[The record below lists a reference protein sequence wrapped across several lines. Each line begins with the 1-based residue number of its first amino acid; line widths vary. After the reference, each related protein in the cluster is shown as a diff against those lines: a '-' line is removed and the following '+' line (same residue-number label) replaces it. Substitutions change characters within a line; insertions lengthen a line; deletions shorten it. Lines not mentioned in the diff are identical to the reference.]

1 MTTATT
7 GTSTM
12 TLGAAKAGY
21 LTFAEAGI
29 ANADTVSYVIID
41 GNDFEMGIGTY
52 TSAGTTLSRDTV
64 LVSKISGTAGTTK
77 LTLSG
82 TAEVFAAPDNND
94 LAFVDTANTF
104 TATQA
109 FANISASQITALT
122 TALSVANGGTG
133 TTTSTGTGSVV
144 LSASPALT
152 GTPTVPSATRYTTG
166 TQAASVQEVYDTVTN
181 VPENAQTGTT
191 YTFVA
196 TDRGKTVTLNNA
208 AAITAT
214 IDNSVHTA
222 NDRIDVIQY
231 GAGQVTFAAGAG
243 VTIRS
248 FGSRLKLTGQYSG
261 ATLWFKSASEVVLVG
276 DITT

>member
-7 GTSTM
+7 GTGTM
-12 TLGAAKAGY
+12 TLGVAKAGY

-82 TAEVFAAPDNND
+82 TAEVFASPDNTD

-109 FANISASQITALT
+109 FTNISASQITALT
-122 TALSVANGGTG
+122 TALSVGNGGTG
-133 TTTSTGTGSVV
+133 ATTLTGVLKGNGTSAFTAATLGTDVMHPGTTSLITKGFTVTPFNNGSK
-144 LSASPALT
+144 
-152 GTPTVPSATRYTTG
+152 TTG
-166 TQAASVQEVYDTVTN
+166 TFTPDPTNGNYQYYTNGGAHTLAAPASDCAIDMLVIN
-181 VPENAQTGTT
+181 GASG
-191 YTFVA
+191 A
-196 TDRGKTVTLNNA
+196 G
-208 AAITAT
+208 AITLSGFKTAGTGASGAVYAT
-214 IDNSVHTA
+214 TA
-222 NDRIDVIQY
+222 NTWWVISIRRIN
-231 GAGQVTFAAGAG
+231 G
-243 VTIRS
+243 VST
-248 FGSRLKLTGQYSG
+248 YSWSG
-261 ATLWFKSASEVVLVG
+261 PWT
-276 DITT
+276 